1 MESFPVAKQQIYPFP
16 FTCKFTQEAGD
27 YFGVADANGLIP
39 RADLLRD
46 AWDMYRANHRWLMSQ
61 GHSALTATDYLARQ
75 ADHLFQQ
82 TEARP
87 GQPPAQAQSA
97 PMPSPFG
104 QAPMGVAANGR

>member
-1 MESFPVAKQQIYPFP
+1 MAKQPIYPFA
-16 FTCKFTQEAGD
+16 FTSAYSQEAGE
-27 YFGVADANGLIP
+27 YFSVADANGLIP
-39 RADLLRD
+39 NARLLRS
-46 AWDMYRANHRWLMSQ
+46 AWDDWRAKHRWLMSQ